1 MRSPDPTDELAALDY
16 FAELGTAM
24 IRSGE
29 SIDLIKTRLDDVA
42 DVLEL
47 HDLETL
53 ILPTVLL
60 VQYGPTEDRNLRMV
74 TAIGPNLRLD
84 QVAAVYELA
93 DDTVTEHIAPQA
105 AHGQLHRILG
115 SAPIY
120 GPALRTLGLGV
131 LSVGFSLSLQ
141 PTPFGVAV
149 AFVLGIV
156 VGLLQLIAVRELRAA
171 VPVIASFIV
180 AASVF
185 QLAQWYD
192 GENPVR
198 SLIPPL
204 VIFLPGAML
213 TTGTVELAAGQMIS
227 GAGRLVSGMVTL
239 LLLAMGIIAGATV
252 AGASS
257 FDLVDR
263 PAAALGA
270 WSPWVA
276 LIVITV
282 GNHMYHCAPK
292 RSLPWILL
300 VLAVAYSGQA
310 IGGRLFN
317 PEISGFFG
325 ALAMTPLV
333 LAIGRSS
340 RISVPSMVLF
350 LPGFWLLVP
359 GATGLLDVTQLVGTN
374 ATVGTE
380 SFIGTLVTI
389 MAIALGVLLGSAIS
403 SAGWRLVTTDRIL
416 PH

>member
-1 MRSPDPTDELAALDY
+1 MASTEPTGDLAALDY

-29 SIDLIKTRLDDVA
+29 SIDLVKERLDGVA
-42 DVLEL
+42 EALEL
-47 HDLETL
+47 DDLETL

-60 VQYGPTEDRNLRMV
+60 VQYGPTEHRNMRMV
-74 TAIGPNLRLD
+74 AAIGPSLRLD

-93 DDTVTEHIAPQA
+93 DDTVTEGITAVD
-105 AHGQLHRILG
+105 AHRRLYRILA

-120 GPALRTLGLGV
+120 GPAVRTLGLGV
-131 LSVGFSLSLQ
+131 LSVGFALSLQ

-149 AFVLGIV
+149 AFILGIV
-156 VGLLQLIAVRELRAA
+156 VGLMLLIAVRELQAA
-171 VPVIASFIV
+171 VPVIASFVV
-180 AASVF
+180 AAAVF

-252 AGASS
+252 VGATS

-276 LIVITV
+276 LLVITL
-282 GNHMYHCAPK
+282 GNHMYHCAP
-292 RSLPWILL
+292 RRALPWILL
-300 VLAVAYSGQA
+300 VLVVAYSGQA

-359 GATGLLDVTQLVGTN
+359 GATGLLDITQLVGTN
-374 ATVGTE
+374 ATVGVN

-403 SAGWRLVTTDRIL
+403 SAGWKLVTTERIL

>member
-1 MRSPDPTDELAALDY
+1 MSGTGSTDELAALDY

-29 SIDLIKTRLDDVA
+29 SIDLIKDRLDEVA
-42 DVLEL
+42 RVLQL
-47 HDLETL
+47 NDLEVL

-60 VQYGPTEDRNLRMV
+60 VQYGPTEDRNIRMV
-74 TAIGPNLRLD
+74 TTIGANLRLD

-93 DDTVTEHIAPQA
+93 DDTVTEHITPGA
-105 AHGQLHRILG
+105 AHSRLGRILA
-115 SAPIY
+115 SAPTY
-120 GPALRTLGLGV
+120 GPVLRTFGLGV
-131 LSVGFSLSLQ
+131 LSVGFALSLQ

-171 VPVIASFIV
+171 VPVIASFVV
-180 AASVF
+180 AAAVF

-213 TTGTVELAAGQMIS
+213 TTGTVELAAGQMVS
-227 GAGRLVSGMVTL
+227 GAGRLVSGLVTL
-239 LLLAMGIIAGATV
+239 LLLAMGVIAGASV
-252 AGASS
+252 VGASS

-263 PAAALGA
+263 PAAVLGP

-276 LIVITV
+276 LLVITL

-292 RSLPWILL
+292 RALPWILL
-300 VLAVAYSGQA
+300 VLIVAYSGQT
-310 IGGRLFN
+310 IGGRLFS

-359 GATGLLDVTQLVGTN
+359 GATGLLDFTQIVGTN
-374 ATVGTE
+374 GTVDAE
-380 SFIGTLVTI
+380 SFVGTLVTI
-389 MAIALGVLLGSAIS
+389 MAIALGVLLGSAIAT
-403 SAGWRLVTTDRIL
+403 AGWRLVTTERIL
-416 PH
+416 PS

>member
-1 MRSPDPTDELAALDY
+1 MGSTEPSDDLAALDY

-29 SIDLIKTRLDDVA
+29 SIDLVKGRLDHVA
-42 DVLEL
+42 DALEL
-47 HDLETL
+47 DDLETL

-60 VQYGPTEDRNLRMV
+60 VQYGPTEHRNMRMV

-93 DDTVTEHIAPQA
+93 DDTVTDGISAAE
-105 AHGQLHRILG
+105 AHGRLHRILD
-115 SAPIY
+115 SSPIY
-120 GPALRTLGLGV
+120 GPVLRTLGLGV

-149 AFVLGIV
+149 AFSLGIV

-171 VPVIASFIV
+171 VPVIASFLV
-180 AASVF
+180 AAAVF

-239 LLLAMGIIAGATV
+239 LLLAMGIIAGATLV
-252 AGASS
+252 GATS

-263 PAAALGA
+263 PTAVLGA
-270 WSPWVA
+270 WSPWVG
-276 LIVITV
+276 LLVITA
-282 GNHMYHCAPK
+282 GNHLYHCAP
-292 RSLPWILL
+292 RRTLPWILL
-300 VLAVAYSGQA
+300 VLLVAYTGQA

-359 GATGLLDVTQLVGTN
+359 GATGLLDITQLVGTN
-374 ATVGTE
+374 ATVGAE

-403 SAGWRLVTTDRIL
+403 TAGWRLVTTERIL